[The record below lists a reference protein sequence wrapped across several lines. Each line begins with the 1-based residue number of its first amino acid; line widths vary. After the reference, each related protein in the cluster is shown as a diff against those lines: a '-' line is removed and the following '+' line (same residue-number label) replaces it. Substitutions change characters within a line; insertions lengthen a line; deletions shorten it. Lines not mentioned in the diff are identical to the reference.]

1 MIEKIELI
9 TEVDDTKAT
18 DALKR
23 LAKSCKDAGDA
34 IDAFSKAGTDAFAK
48 VEASVKSLN
57 TEIAK
62 IAQSLPNVLGGSFQ
76 KTSQDITSSLGSV
89 PLQETSLQIKQ
100 MGQDATVAFE
110 GMTSSLSQYIKES
123 QEAGKKLK
131 DLRAEQRALQEAREG
146 AVINSQEFHAYNEA
160 LHDVTQSIRDLT
172 SRHNEAG
179 KGVNGLRQRM
189 RELQMIIQNSARDT
203 QAYKDAVKE
212 FGDLRT
218 KMGEEMQMMKASADG
233 WSGSIDNVNN
243 NINVLASGLQAYS
256 AAAAMT
262 GVTSENAAE
271 MLVKMQAAMQMG
283 NAIRDFNEG
292 IKAARVSLRSL
303 NITMSANPAL
313 ALAAAVTA
321 LIAVL
326 TVLTRWYVSG
336 KDKTEEYTKAQE
348 AFNDSLAETKRQME
362 RNIQVMQAEGK
373 SAEEIQKQ
381 KIANLEEEMR
391 QREAN
396 VKAIEEE
403 RAKEEEAYKERVAMV
418 QRWGK
423 IFLTV
428 QNFAFVGLAK
438 LIDVITGSDLVGW
451 LNDTA
456 DAALEWFSDMVGAK
470 DNFDKLEELDGE
482 NKKQLEANAQ
492 QLEDAKFELELQ
504 GIRART
510 EANKKETDAQIAEYN
525 KRQQEAQKAAEER
538 LRLEQE
544 LTNALIKLQE
554 TREERIRINEKEATA
569 GEERIKY
576 IQREI
581 ENIRAQALI
590 YSQITN
596 DVTKSAQ
603 DRLKAVEALMDA
615 ESTLASLTTELQET
629 TKEYTQ
635 SLIEQETLR
644 AQRITDIQA
653 ERDALLLLY
662 QDEEARRVIRDMDFL
677 NEQERK
683 AAELAYEKDKL
694 QTTLA
699 RLNEEEVAQQA
710 HVDAMAAM
718 YGEDSDNYLSAIKT
732 LKDITKERIKTESDV
747 TKNQEQQDAIKAE
760 LRKKDLQNA
769 MSAADGFGNVLG
781 TVASAVGENTKAFK
795 ALKVAETTIDTIT
808 GAIKAFMSYQSI
820 PVVGQALG
828 AAAAAAVTAA
838 GVMNI
843 KKIVSTEIP
852 NTQGSSST
860 PAIETPAF
868 ESVGTVALPS
878 PEQQIQNTYTEGYND
893 QAITQLNEGTRVYV
907 LESDISQTQ
916 NNVKNNN
923 KVVTF

>member
-110 GMTSSLSQYIKES
+110 GMTSSLNQYIKES

-131 DLRAEQRALQEAREG
+131 DLRAEQRALAEAREG

-313 ALAAAVTA
+313 ALAAAITA
-321 LIAVL
+321 VITVL

-569 GEERIKY
+569 GEDRIKY

-662 QDEEARRVIRDMDFL
+662 QDEEARRVIRDMTFL

-732 LKDITKERIKTESDV
+732 LKDITKERIKTEADV

-820 PVVGQALG
+820 PVVGTALG

-860 PAIETPAF
+860 SINTPAF

-907 LESDISQTQ
+907 LESDISRTQ